1 MILQAKSEQQVQQ
14 AMAQQQWPTPEQ
26 QQMAMGSEGAPEPN
40 MAQTGIEQEQMA
52 NWIYAGND
60 IVQNVE
66 QNIPPEAGLQMEWDI
81 LNRVMA

>member
-1 MILQAKSEQQVQQ
+1 LQAKAEQQVQQ
-14 AMAQQQWPTPEQ
+14 AVQAGQMQMPNQQ
-26 QQMAMGSEGAPEPN
+26 QQMAMWSEWAPEPG
-40 MAQTGIEQEQMA
+40 MAQTWIEQEQMA
-52 NWIYAGND
+52 NGIYAGND

>member
-1 MILQAKSEQQVQQ
+1 M
-14 AMAQQQWPTPEQ
+14 
-26 QQMAMGSEGAPEPN
+26 QMAMGSEGAPEPN

-66 QNIPPEAGLQMEWDI
+66 QNIPPEAGLQMEGDI

>member
-1 MILQAKSEQQVQQ
+1 M
-14 AMAQQQWPTPEQ
+14 PEQ
-26 QQMAMGSEGAPEPN
+26 MQMAMGSEWAPEPG

-66 QNIPPEAGLQMEWDI
+66 QNIPPEAGLQMEGDI

>member
-14 AMAQQQWPTPEQ
+14 AVQQWMPQ
-26 QQMAMGSEGAPEPN
+26 QPQPGMVNPGAPEQN
-40 MAQTGIEQEQMA
+40 MAQTGIESEQMA